1 MVKIIGIV
9 ALCAAAFAYAEED
22 ALQQLESGLNCRQK
36 PITFT
41 TPEMV
46 ARAKGRVEAKAEPW
60 FGNYLRL
67 KKYAQASF
75 SREVVPYASHQIRNK
90 EPDGLHEVSGTDFC
104 AARDCALVWLI
115 EEDEAYRD
123 QGKMILLKWARTFP
137 EPIVYLESDTTYPYC
152 DANLGLAGGVA
163 MIFYCH
169 AYTLLY
175 DEFDAAEHKDICL
188 WLDKVARKLKYWHLA
203 WTANE
208 YYGNQNFNNH
218 LSWHNAGI
226 AYIGFALQDANMVA
240 WAIDDTENP
249 RDFKEMLAGAILM
262 PGDETHDTRSDD
274 ITPGEVYDRYRSSQ
288 KKGLGYAMYHGL
300 ALVYLAEAAHNNGIE
315 LYEYTAP
322 GGENLLQLY
331 SYYAE
336 FIEKSDSALK
346 SGQYKGDTVPISY
359 IPVYDLINTRYFGN
373 KEIRAVI
380 KAYGST
386 VDLNKGQHGGTIGVT
401 HLSEWEMFGR
411 GE

>member
-1 MVKIIGIV
+1 MIKIIGIV
-9 ALCAAAFAYAEED
+9 VMCAAAFAYAEEET
-22 ALQQLESGLNCRQK
+22 LRQQLELRLNDRK
-36 PITFT
+36 SPLTFT

-46 ARAKGRVEAKAEPW
+46 AAAKGRVSAKREPW
-60 FGNYLRL
+60 FGNYRRL

-75 SREVVPYASHQIRNK
+75 SREIIPYTGRQIRNK
-90 EPDGLHEVSGTDFC
+90 EPDGLYEVSGADFC

-115 EEDEAYRD
+115 EGDETYRD
-123 QGKMILLKWARTFP
+123 QGKMILLKWAQKLP

-175 DEFDAAEHKDICL
+175 DEFDAAEHKEIRL

-208 YYGNQNFNNH
+208 YYGNQIFNNH

-226 AYIGFALQDANMVA
+226 AYIGFALQDENMVA
-240 WAIDDTENP
+240 WAIDDIENP

-262 PGDETHDTRSDD
+262 PGDDTHDSRSDN

-288 KKGLGYAMYHGL
+288 KKGLSYAMYHGM
-300 ALVYLAEAAHNNGIE
+300 ALVYLAEAAHNNGID

-336 FIEKSDSALK
+336 FIEKIDSTLK
-346 SGQYKGDTVPISY
+346 SGQYEGDTVPINY
-359 IPVYDLINTRYFGN
+359 VPIYDLINTRYPEN

-380 KAYGST
+380 KAHGRT
-386 VDLNKGQHGGTIGVT
+386 VDLNNGQHGGSIGVM
-401 HLSEWEMFGR
+401 HISELER